1 MNRIGLKNKHHA
13 GRDEAAFALP
23 TILIASFVMLLVL
36 TSVLTSVSSSVVSA
50 LDAAHYNMYT
60 KNAAQSGLACHCLNL
75 AALSAAAVA
84 WVAIHQFTIITF
96 RATS

>member
-60 KNAAQSGLACHCLNL
+60 KNAAQSGLAMANACL
-75 AALSAAAVA
+75 
-84 WVAIHQFTIITF
+84 
-96 RATS
+96 RR